1 MRNVVLTRVDERL
14 IHGQVMTSWLKLCNA
29 NVILIIDAGSASNA
43 FLKRILFAAAPK
55 DVARRLQHGKAKAS
69 DLDSVTVGIGVGVI
83 QRPGRQAL
91 GQDRVRLAQPDG
103 AARRLRHAAHAA
115 DMVKM
120 TVRQQDSADGQAIA
134 LRCLQHALWRIAGID
149 DGADA
154 VVIRSEIAIGL
165 VAAQHQGIDLHGL
178 LLFSHR
184 ANA

>member
-1 MRNVVLTRVDERL
+1 M
-14 IHGQVMTSWLKLCNA
+14 
-29 NVILIIDAGSASNA
+29 
-43 FLKRILFAAAPK
+43 
-55 DVARRLQHGKAKAS
+55 ARRLQHGKAQAS
-69 DLDSVTVGIGVGVI
+69 DLDGVAVGVSIRVI

-91 GQDRVRLAQPDG
+91 GQNRICLAQPDG

-165 VAAQHQGIDLHGL
+165 VAAQHQGIDLHGI

>member
-1 MRNVVLTRVDERL
+1 MP
-14 IHGQVMTSWLKLCNA
+14 GS
-29 NVILIIDAGSASNA
+29 SASRFRLA
-43 FLKRILFAAAPK
+43 PICAGTPPARFDTAAGACK
-55 DVARRLQHGKAKAS
+55 ECIAGEQDVLAQEAHGAGRVARRLQHGKAKAS

-91 GQDRVRLAQPDG
+91 GQGRVRLAQPDG

-165 VAAQHQGIDLHGL
+165 VAAQHQGIDLHGI

-184 ANA
+184 TNA